1 MWDYINFDSDDEDT
15 HNPASTSTSMAEPV
29 ENTAAT
35 STAASGAVDL
45 GSGDADMIDPLGAP
59 VGISPTYFD
68 TLTMSPEPQGWNVAD
83 HLQNPIEANGMRDVF
98 TGTDLIPFAAGVGV
112 IPPAQEVE
120 RLFSTNPD
128 FQGWRR
134 TDNFQDPIGA
144 DGMPAA
150 VDPMAFAGGVDR
162 ILTEQEIEQLASTWV
177 PVSPWPQQQQL
188 NSEVAPQLG
197 TLAADPSPPPALFLP
212 AEGGSIHPVSDI
224 PFLPPNADLPWNGF
238 PYSPQLDATPSTVD
252 PSLIVQGTGD
262 VSSLLLPPAGTYDPI
277 LPDADAYVPDAE
289 DQAGTSASMPA
300 FATDDFQL
308 EPAPKRTEIAESL
321 LDTSMDMESNDDD
334 DGVVTGGESARHD
347 SLPTDVINEDDD
359 GTLDNCQGETN
370 PVHVSDNSELSDPLS
385 AHASSNLPA
394 DSTPEKDP
402 DLRGEQAEE
411 TRLRGQRL
419 EEKNRRRSANRA
431 SVRAKAPTRKTQKL
445 LKEIEDTK
453 GFAGSQD
460 VEVGEGGRPVR
471 RGVRKNYKGQE

>member
-35 STAASGAVDL
+35 SAAASGAVDL
-45 GSGDADMIDPLGAP
+45 GSGDAEMIDPLGAP
-59 VGISPTYFD
+59 VGSGPTYFD
-68 TLTMSPEPQGWNVAD
+68 SLTMSPEPQGWNVAD
-83 HLQNPIEANGMRDVF
+83 EFQNPIEAGGMRDEY
-98 TGTDLIPFAAGVGV
+98 TATDLIPFAAGVGV
-112 IPPAQEVE
+112 IPPDEEVK

-134 TDNFQDPIGA
+134 TDNFQDPIGV

-162 ILTEQEIEQLASTWV
+162 ILTDQEIEQFASTWV
-177 PVSPWPQQQQL
+177 PVSPWPQQQQP
-188 NSEVAPQLG
+188 NSEFAPQLG
-197 TLAADPSPPPALFLP
+197 LLAADPSPPSALFMP
-212 AEGGSIHPVSDI
+212 AEGGERNSVSNI
-224 PFLPPNADLPWNGF
+224 PFLQPNADLPWNGF
-238 PYSPQLDATPSTVD
+238 PYSPQLDAAPSTVD
-252 PSLIVQGTGD
+252 PSLIMQDTGN

-277 LPDADAYVPDAE
+277 LPDADADVPDAE
-289 DQAGTSASMPA
+289 DQAGTSTSMPE
-300 FATDDFQL
+300 L
-308 EPAPKRTEIAESL
+308 
-321 LDTSMDMESNDDD
+321 NDDD
-334 DGVVTGGESARHD
+334 DGAVTGGESAGHG
-347 SLPTDVINEDDD
+347 SLPTNAIDEANDDTWDV
-359 GTLDNCQGETN
+359 QGETN
-370 PVHVSDNSELSDPLS
+370 PAYVPDNSDLSDLLS

-402 DLRGEQAEE
+402 DLRDEQAEE
-411 TRLRGQRL
+411 TRLRDRRL

-431 SVRAKAPTRKTQKL
+431 SVRGKAPSRKL
-445 LKEIEDTK
+445 LKEIEDSK
-453 GFAGSQD
+453 GFAGSQG